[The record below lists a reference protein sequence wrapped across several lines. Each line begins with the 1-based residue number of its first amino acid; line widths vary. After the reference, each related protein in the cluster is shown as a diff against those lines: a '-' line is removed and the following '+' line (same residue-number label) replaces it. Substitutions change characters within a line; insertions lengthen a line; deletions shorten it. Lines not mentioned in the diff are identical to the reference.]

1 MNGLSQTNQHHWNG
15 RSSAWIET
23 AVEGLPN
30 DNTFDQCLVNNA
42 QIKPGDDILD
52 IAAGTGDPAISVGV
66 ALKGQST
73 IIACDLTS
81 AMLDVAVS
89 RAQYVGIEKF
99 SCAST
104 DMMSLSFRDE
114 SFDCVTCRF
123 GLMFAP
129 NKVEAAR
136 EALRV
141 LKPGGRAAYMVWGA
155 YSDNPAFFIIRQ
167 TIADVLNQTEGPP
180 PQRHCLG
187 DKGQLV
193 NILKKAGY
201 RDTKEVE
208 IRYRRPVENLDQYIG
223 RALSRGYS
231 DSVERLNKSDVA
243 NLVKNIK
250 DRFKVYKENNKI
262 FIPNRALIGIG
273 YKR

>member
-1 MNGLSQTNQHHWNG
+1 M
-15 RSSAWIET
+15 
-23 AVEGLPN
+23 PN

-129 NKVEAAR
+129 NKVEAAK

-167 TIADVLNQTEGPP
+167 TIADVLNQTEGPVSYT
-180 PQRHCLG
+180 HL
-187 DKGQLV
+187 
-193 NILKKAGY
+193 
-201 RDTKEVE
+201 
-208 IRYRRPVENLDQYIG
+208 
-223 RALSRGYS
+223 RAH
-231 DSVERLNKSDVA
+231 ET
-243 NLVKNIK
+243 
-250 DRFKVYKENNKI
+250 
-262 FIPNRALIGIG
+262 
-273 YKR
+273 